1 MDFSPLYLSIQIAVV
16 STLFVAITSLVL
28 AQWIRT
34 RRVYGK
40 SVIEALILLPM
51 VLPPTVVGFVLILLF
66 GLHAPLGSFLN
77 ETLGIK
83 VVFTWVGAAIAA
95 FVVSLPLM
103 YQSTVAAFEKVDSR
117 FENAARTMGVSEWNI
132 FRRITLPLAWPG
144 LIAGLLLAFTR
155 GLGEFGA
162 TLMIAGYIPGQT
174 ATIPLEIYF
183 SYEAGDMETATFWVV
198 VVSLIG
204 FAMIT
209 WINYWR
215 NKMEK
220 RQRRRS

>member
-1 MDFSPLYLSIQIAVV
+1 MDYSPLYLSLQISVV
-16 STLFVAITSLVL
+16 STLFVAIMSIIL
-28 AQWIRT
+28 AQWMRT
-34 RRVYGK
+34 RHVYGK
-40 SVIEALILLPM
+40 SAIEAVILLPM

-66 GLHAPLGSFLN
+66 GLNAPIGSFLN
-77 ETLGIK
+77 EVLGIK

-103 YQSTVAAFEKVDSR
+103 YQSTVAAFEKVDPR
-117 FENAARTMGVSEWNI
+117 FEHAARTMGVSEWSI

-174 ATIPLEIYF
+174 VTIPLEIYF

-215 NKMEK
+215 NQMER
-220 RQRRRS
+220 RQRG

>member
-16 STLFVAITSLVL
+16 STLFVAITSLAL
-28 AQWIRT
+28 AQWMRT

-117 FENAARTMGVSEWNI
+117 FEHAARTMGVSEWNI

-198 VVSLIG
+198 VVSLVG

>member
-16 STLFVAITSLVL
+16 STLFVAITSLAL
-28 AQWIRT
+28 AQWMRT

-117 FENAARTMGVSEWNI
+117 FEHAARTMGVSEWNI

-198 VVSLIG
+198 IVSLVG